1 MQPMEMTAGVRLVS
15 GSAIVQVIN
24 IATMA
29 SFWQQITQLFQS
41 AASSTPEQPAVHELL
56 VRDERVLEDYNKW
69 KQSLVLRR
77 LLNWLGDQYAIYCV
91 LPQDIDQGLDFLNT
105 PSSQGFVV
113 YFNRTNYSL
122 RETSHFLDYLKERV
136 LTLDYKSQLSDVKT
150 YMRAE
155 QVETTERHYL
165 KPRPK
170 FDTAGCMLQQFGN
183 VLIELVI
190 RDGKPQQLRFQ
201 ATTYRDHNYLPP
213 ASFRELMQLLLD

>member
-1 MQPMEMTAGVRLVS
+1 
-15 GSAIVQVIN
+15 
-24 IATMA
+24 MA
-29 SFWQQITQLFQS
+29 SFWQHITQLFQS
-41 AASSTPEQPAVHELL
+41 AASSTAEQPAIHELL
-56 VRDERVLEDYNKW
+56 LRDERVQEDYNKW

-91 LPQDIDQGLDFLNT
+91 LPQDIDQGLDFLQT
-105 PSSQGFVV
+105 PSSQGFVI

-150 YMRAE
+150 YMRTE

-170 FDTAGCMLQQFGN
+170 FDESGRMLQQFGN

-190 RDGKPQQLRFQ
+190 RNEKPYQLRFQ

-213 ASFRELMQLLLD
+213 AAFRDLMQRLLD

>member
-1 MQPMEMTAGVRLVS
+1 
-15 GSAIVQVIN
+15 
-24 IATMA
+24 MA
-29 SFWQQITQLFQS
+29 SFWQQIAQLFQS
-41 AASSTPEQPAVHELL
+41 AASSTPEQPVVHELL
-56 VRDERVLEDYNKW
+56 VRNERVQEDYNKW

-91 LPQDIDQGLDFLNT
+91 LPQDIDQGLDFLQT
-105 PSSQGFVV
+105 PSSQGFVI
-113 YFNRTNYSL
+113 YFSRTNYSL

-136 LTLDYKSQLSDVKT
+136 MMLDYKSQLSDVKT

-170 FDTAGCMLQQFGN
+170 FDESGRMSQLYGN

-190 RDGKPQQLRFQ
+190 RNDKPQQLRFQ
-201 ATTYRDHNYLPP
+201 ATTYRDQHYLPP
-213 ASFRELMQLLLD
+213 AAFRDLMQQLLD